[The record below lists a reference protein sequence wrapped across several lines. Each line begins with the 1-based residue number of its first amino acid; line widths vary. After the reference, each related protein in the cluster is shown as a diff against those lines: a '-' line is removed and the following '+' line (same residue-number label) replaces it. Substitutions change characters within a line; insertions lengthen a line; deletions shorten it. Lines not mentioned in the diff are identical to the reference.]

1 MHDYDS
7 VLIVGS
13 GGREHALG
21 WKISQNDN
29 VKKVIYANGNGGT
42 HHNIQILPTEIDKL
56 AQYAKENKLFTVV
69 GPEVPLS
76 LGIVDMFN
84 SFDLPIFG
92 PTRGAARLET
102 SKEFSKQFMN
112 RHSIPTS
119 EFKVFTDAD
128 KAVDYIERIN
138 FNAVIKADGLA
149 SGKGVFVSNNKT
161 EAMDAIDQLLNKKI
175 FGPASEKIII
185 ERKIDGEEISLI
197 AICDGESFRIMD
209 TCRDHKRVFDDD
221 RGPNTGGMGSYSPV
235 PGVSQDDLDYITN
248 KVFKPAINGMRAEGY
263 PYKGFLYAGM
273 MIEKHSGKPYVL
285 EFNARMGDPECQPLM
300 MRMQSDL
307 FEYIKAAETKSLDS
321 MRPLLWK
328 DKFST
333 CVIMTSKGYPDK
345 YETGYTIRGL
355 RKSPDG
361 DKTKYPIGGLSKSPD
376 GDEIMIFH
384 SGTKLNQDNDLVT
397 AGGRVL
403 GITSLGKS
411 IHEAM
416 SRSYQIVQEISWGND
431 QQYFRT
437 DIGKKG
443 LVSDR

>member
-42 HHNIQILPTEIDKL
+42 HYNIQILPTEIDKL

-185 ERKIDGEEISLI
+185 ERKIDG
-197 AICDGESFRIMD
+197 
-209 TCRDHKRVFDDD
+209 KRF
-221 RGPNTGGMGSYSPV
+221 
-235 PGVSQDDLDYITN
+235 
-248 KVFKPAINGMRAEGY
+248 
-263 PYKGFLYAGM
+263 
-273 MIEKHSGKPYVL
+273 
-285 EFNARMGDPECQPLM
+285 PL
-300 MRMQSDL
+300 
-307 FEYIKAAETKSLDS
+307 
-321 MRPLLWK
+321 
-328 DKFST
+328 
-333 CVIMTSKGYPDK
+333 
-345 YETGYTIRGL
+345 
-355 RKSPDG
+355 
-361 DKTKYPIGGLSKSPD
+361 
-376 GDEIMIFH
+376 
-384 SGTKLNQDNDLVT
+384 
-397 AGGRVL
+397 
-403 GITSLGKS
+403 
-411 IHEAM
+411 
-416 SRSYQIVQEISWGND
+416 
-431 QQYFRT
+431 
-437 DIGKKG
+437 
-443 LVSDR
+443 